1 MTINTKNDCFNFSE
15 KYIKKIEILEN
26 ILEFYNSDPIT
37 EIQNLNSLYIEYQ
50 QFLSAKNKSNAMEMN
65 KKNYKKIIEDNKKN
79 ELDNVPKNQ
88 KIITKKDVKFLGI
101 TSIYYF
107 MYYITTIMLI
117 SLYVLVFFIW
127 NDYFSKK
134 TNLFSLITKNNHLE
148 TSIYKAINYYDLMI
162 FHCITLEQVSN
173 IVKKDENDKKDSY
186 GFLKSFYE
194 DLKLA
199 FNGKKEKN
207 SLGSIYQDIEDISDF
222 TCEKIYELNNDFIK
236 EIENNTLL
244 GGSKN
249 ITNILVKL
257 CESGKITQTKDYRS
271 IFERHFQY
279 IRNGILNINDSS
291 YNGIIDHIINDS
303 SLSRISLFFDFVIIY
318 ILELTNTKPHKEA
331 FDRLMSKLKGII
343 QISQIIF
350 LIFNI
355 IAILLTIF
363 LFISGINNLL
373 NQIFLLKK
381 VFKIF
386 EIQE

>member
-1 MTINTKNDCFNFSE
+1 
-15 KYIKKIEILEN
+15 
-26 ILEFYNSDPIT
+26 
-37 EIQNLNSLYIEYQ
+37 
-50 QFLSAKNKSNAMEMN
+50 MEMN

-279 IRNGILNINDSS
+279 IRNGMLSLNDFTYIGRLL
-291 YNGIIDHIINDS
+291 YIINDGILARMS
-303 SLSRISLFFDFVIIY
+303 ILFNVIIINIIHLIY
-318 ILELTNTKPHKEA
+318 TIPHKEA
-331 FDRLMSKLKGII
+331 
-343 QISQIIF
+343 ISL
-350 LIFNI
+350 LIKRMKSYIMISELIYFSYDI
-355 IAILLTIF
+355 IAILFVAFFYIP
-363 LFISGINNLL
+363 GINNLC
-373 NQIFLLKK
+373 NQIFILRKI
-381 VFKIF
+381 FKIV